1 MSSALTRVTRT
12 EGFRLSAIF
21 AGVFALSVTVMG
33 VAVWLITT
41 QALRDQVAQ
50 YARADVAAIQDAYR
64 SEGIGEAKEVVRQI
78 MVAPGASDYFLLQQD
93 GKVLAGNLPVMPAR
107 TGVIALP
114 GSGPDHDILGFGA
127 VIARGLYTFSGSDL
141 ARVHAT
147 QRRIVITLLWLLAGG
162 MVLATA
168 GGALVSRSFLTR
180 TDAMARACRAIMD
193 GDMRARIPVR
203 GSGDELDRLAS
214 TINEMLDR
222 IAALMDNLHQ
232 VTSDIAHD
240 LRTPVTL
247 LRNRLERVQSEAR
260 STDDYREALQGA
272 IAKSDEILAQFA
284 ALLRI
289 AQIEGGARRAA
300 FAPVALAALLHHMRD
315 IFGAVAEESGHRLD
329 LGLVEDV
336 TIRGDRQLL
345 VQLFSNLIEN
355 ALLHTPSGTQ
365 ITLSVATRDG
375 QAIARVEDNGPGV
388 PREEHAKLFQRL
400 YRREASRT
408 RPGYGLGLSLVAA
421 VAELHGA
428 KVAIVDRA
436 APGLCVELR
445 FPLEA

>member
-1 MSSALTRVTRT
+1 
-12 EGFRLSAIF
+12 
-21 AGVFALSVTVMG
+21 
-33 VAVWLITT
+33 VWLITT

-64 SEGIGEAKEVVRQI
+64 SEGLGEAREVVRQI
-78 MVAPGASDYFLLQQD
+78 MVAPGASDFFLLQRD
-93 GKVLAGNLPVMPAR
+93 GKALAGNLPVMPLH
-107 TGVIALP
+107 TGIIALP

-127 VIARGLYTFSGSDL
+127 VIGPGLYAFSGSDL

-147 QRRIVITLLWLLAGG
+147 QRRIIVTLLWLLAGG

-222 IAALMDNLHQ
+222 IAALMSNLHQ

-247 LRNRLERVQSEAR
+247 LRNRLERAQSEAR

-272 IAKSDEILAQFA
+272 IAKSDEILAQFS

-300 FAPVALAALLHHMRD
+300 FADVELSPLLNHMRE

-329 LGLVEDV
+329 IGQMEDA

-355 ALLHTPSGTQ
+355 ALLHTPPGTQ
-365 ITLSVATRDG
+365 ITLSVTVQDGHAITRVD
-375 QAIARVEDNGPGV
+375 DTGPGV
-388 PREEHAKLFQRL
+388 PRDEHAKLFQRL

-421 VAELHGA
+421 IAELHSA
-428 KVAIVDRA
+428 KVGIVERD

-445 FPLEA
+445 FPLES

>member
-1 MSSALTRVTRT
+1 MSSALTRVIRT

-33 VAVWLITT
+33 IAVWLITT

-50 YARADVAAIQDAYR
+50 YARADVVAIQDAYR
-64 SEGIGEAKEVVRQI
+64 SEGLGEAKEVEHQN
-78 MVAPGASDYFLLQQD
+78 MVAPGASDFFLLQRD
-93 GKVLAGNLPVMPAR
+93 GKVLAGNLPVMPSR
-107 TGVIALP
+107 TGIIALP
-114 GSGPDHDILGFGA
+114 GTGPDHDILGFGA
-127 VIARGLYTFSGSDL
+127 VIGPGLYAFSGSDL

-180 TDAMARACRAIMD
+180 TDALARACRAIMD

-222 IAALMDNLHQ
+222 IAALMGNLHQ
-232 VTSDIAHD
+232 VTSGIAHD

-247 LRNRLERVQSEAR
+247 LRNRRERVQSEAR

-300 FAPVALAALLHHMRD
+300 FADVAMSPLLNHMRE

-329 LGLVEDV
+329 IGQMEDA
-336 TIRGDRQLL
+336 TIRGDRQLRGRRG
-345 VQLFSNLIEN
+345 
-355 ALLHTPSGTQ
+355 AG
-365 ITLSVATRDG
+365 RG
-375 QAIARVEDNGPGV
+375 GGAR
-388 PREEHAKLFQRL
+388 
-400 YRREASRT
+400 RRT
-408 RPGYGLGLSLVAA
+408 
-421 VAELHGA
+421 
-428 KVAIVDRA
+428 
-436 APGLCVELR
+436 
-445 FPLEA
+445 

>member
-1 MSSALTRVTRT
+1 MSFVLTRVTRT

-21 AGVFALSVTVMG
+21 AGIFALSVTVMG

-64 SEGIGEAKEVVRQI
+64 SEGLGEAREVVRQI
-78 MVAPGASDYFLLQQD
+78 MVAPGASDFFLLQRD
-93 GKVLAGNLPVMPAR
+93 GRVLAGNLPVMPLR
-107 TGVIALP
+107 TGIIALP
-114 GSGPDHDILGFGA
+114 GLGPDHDILGFGA
-127 VIARGLYTFSGSDL
+127 VVGPGLYAFSGSDL

-147 QRRIVITLLWLLAGG
+147 QRRIVVTLLWLLAGG
-162 MVLATA
+162 MVLATV

-203 GSGDELDRLAS
+203 GSGDELDRLAA

-222 IAALMDNLHQ
+222 IVALMGNLHQ

-247 LRNRLERVQSEAR
+247 LRNRLERAHAEAR
-260 STDDYREALQGA
+260 SADDYRNALQGA

-300 FAPVALAALLHHMRD
+300 FAPVELAPLLNHMRD

-329 LGLVEDV
+329 VGEMKSA

-345 VQLFSNLIEN
+345 GQLFSNLIEN

-365 ITLSVATRDG
+365 ITLSLTMSDG
-375 QAIARVEDNGPGV
+375 LAVTRVEDTGPGV
-388 PREEHAKLFQRL
+388 PRDEHAKLFQRL

-421 VAELHGA
+421 IAELHGA
-428 KVAIVDRA
+428 KVGIVERD
-436 APGLCVELR
+436 APGLCVELS
-445 FPLEA
+445 FPLGV